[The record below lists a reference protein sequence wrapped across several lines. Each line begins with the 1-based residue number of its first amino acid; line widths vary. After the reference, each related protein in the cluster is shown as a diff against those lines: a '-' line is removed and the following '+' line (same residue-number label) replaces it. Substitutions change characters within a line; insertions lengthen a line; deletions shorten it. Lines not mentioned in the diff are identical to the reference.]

1 MFDQLGQ
8 SNGLGKKTLKERIME
23 GLIIV
28 IALGVMLGIMIISL
42 YWA

>member
-1 MFDQLGQ
+1 MFDPLDQ
-8 SNGLGKKTLKERIME
+8 SSVLGKKTLKERIME